1 MGNKQASRSAHAAY
15 SAAAKFNP
23 ASTPGALIP
32 SALGGT
38 KLDEHSALCLFAFL
52 NGHSYVTLG
61 FKRLF
66 FFFFKYF
73 VKFIP
78 LSMTVFSLGV
88 KELKQNLPSFSFL

>member
-1 MGNKQASRSAHAAY
+1 MGNKQASHSAHAAY

-38 KLDEHSALCLFAFL
+38 KLDKPSALCLFAFL
-52 NGHSYVTLG
+52 NGHSYVTFG
-61 FKRLF
+61 FKRL

>member
-1 MGNKQASRSAHAAY
+1 MSTLPCAY
-15 SAAAKFNP
+15 LHFL
-23 ASTPGALIP
+23 T
-32 SALGGT
+32 GT
-38 KLDEHSALCLFAFL
+38 VTLHLDL
-52 NGHSYVTLG
+52 NG
-61 FKRLF
+61 F